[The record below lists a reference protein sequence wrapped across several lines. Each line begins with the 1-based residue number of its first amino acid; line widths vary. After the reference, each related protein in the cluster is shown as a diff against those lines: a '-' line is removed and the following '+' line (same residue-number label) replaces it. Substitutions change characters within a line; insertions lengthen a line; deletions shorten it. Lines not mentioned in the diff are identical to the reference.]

1 MLNANLNFNINIA
14 DDIHLSSRT
23 AMHLYATFGKIA
35 EEHGFKIYIVGGFVR
50 DLLIYKIH
58 NRHKTCDLLEKPVDI
73 DICVEGDAII
83 FAGILKQELY
93 KFENNIYICNIKKHE
108 RFKTVSMVFSIVHEN
123 IINIDFASARREF
136 YAKSGVLPSVKFS
149 DLEHDLIRRD
159 FSINALAF
167 NLGPD
172 NFFKIIDYYNG
183 VKDILNKK
191 IRVLHDL
198 SFIDDPTRIFRAVRF
213 EKRLGF
219 RIEENT
225 KKLLIDALSKGVMDN
240 ISGKRISNELNL
252 IFHESRP
259 EVYFLRLEKLGALK
273 SIDEDLKFTSCN
285 KRNFEKIRN
294 FYQSNKEKISTIK
307 INETK
312 IKNAN
317 ATKINIELLYLM
329 ELLIRLKD
337 EKIVSILER
346 LNFGE
351 NIKKLFLS
359 IKAEIKSIKK
369 IVRNINKI
377 GINNIS
383 DININKI
390 DINNKNNI
398 NININKIDINNKENI
413 NLSINTADT
422 NNTGAKNIGN
432 KYIGNA
438 NIMMNITAESSA
450 NFKSRLYSV
459 LKPFNLYSII
469 FFIMRYNN
477 NSGSDINRIDK
488 YLKIYLFE
496 IINVKSD
503 VSGEDLKKLGFKEG
517 PEIGKILNMLKLL
530 KIDGAIKSRK
540 EEIEYIKTEYNIKHD

>member
-50 DLLIYKIH
+50 DLLIYKIY
-58 NRHKTCDLLEKPVDI
+58 NSYKIYDKLEKPVDI

-83 FAGILKQELY
+83 FAEILNKELH

-108 RFKTVSMVFSIVHEN
+108 RFKTVSMVFSIVREN
-123 IINIDFASARREF
+123 IINIDFASARREL
-136 YAKSGVLPSVKFS
+136 YVKSGALPSVKFS

-159 FSINALAF
+159 FSINALAL

-183 VKDILNKK
+183 IKDILNKK

-198 SFIDDPTRIFRAVRF
+198 SFIDDPTRVFRAVRF

-225 KKLLIDALSKGVMDN
+225 KKLLIYALSKGVMDN
-240 ISGKRISNELNL
+240 ISGKRVNNELNL

-273 SIDEDLKFTSCN
+273 SIDKDLRFTSGN

-294 FYQSNKEKISTIK
+294 FYQSNKEKISIIK
-307 INETK
+307 INDTK
-312 IKNAN
+312 IKNTN
-317 ATKINIELLYLM
+317 AININIELLYLM

-337 EKIVSILER
+337 EKILSILER

-351 NIKKLFLS
+351 NIKKLFLL
-359 IKAEIKSIKK
+359 IKSETKSIKK
-369 IVRNINKI
+369 VIRII
-377 GINNIS
+377 AHIEINNIS

-390 DINNKNNI
+390 DTNNKGNI

-413 NLSINTADT
+413 NLYINKADANNTSAKSIN
-422 NNTGAKNIGN
+422 N
-432 KYIGNA
+432 KYIN
-438 NIMMNITAESSA
+438 NDSNMNITAESSA
-450 NFKSRLYSV
+450 NFKSRLYSA

-477 NSGSDINRIDK
+477 KSDSALNRIVQ

-503 VSGEDLKKLGFKEG
+503 ISGEDLKKLGFKEG
-517 PEIGKILNMLKLL
+517 PEIGKILNRLKLL
-530 KIDGAIKSRK
+530 KIDGIIKSK
-540 EEIEYIKTEYNIKHD
+540 EEEIEYIKTEYNIKI